1 MGTKVGVTATSTA
14 AGAVVGGTTM
24 GAVGTLIGAA
34 AGVVPAIFTFG
45 LSIPAGAVIGMCAGT
60 AIGGSAG
67 AVTGGVTGYTGFTHG
82 KDIKEKVKG
91 SLSTASSKA
100 ENLKIKA
107 LACAGD
113 AKTSLS
119 ARVIASTGG
128 SAHDKDE

>member
-1 MGTKVGVTATSTA
+1 M
-14 AGAVVGGTTM
+14 GGTL
-24 GAVGTLIGAA
+24 VGAA

-45 LSIPAGAVIGMCAGT
+45 LSIPVGAVIGMCAGT

-82 KDIKEKVKG
+82 KDIKEKVNG
-91 SLSTASSKA
+91 SLSTASSNA

-107 LACAGD
+107 LACVGD

-119 ARVIASTGG
+119 ACVIASTGG